1 MIKQLINEA
10 LAAHDFVS
18 KRDLDNTSFYIRES
32 GSAIRFAVLHNLDDL
47 PAPAELNYRI
57 NHLAPEEFLR
67 NPSFKKNCDLIC
79 IHRLDVLANF
89 KDHEEEIFAIEEDP
103 HFYKKYVLYYSVAE
117 ESALTNFTYDK
128 LVSVI
133 ADKKEFLEYKEN
145 PLVATQYSFAAKT
158 FIKLPFLEL
167 PSHQGN
173 LVSLRLQAAEA
184 VAEADLNDIYSTIQQ
199 VTDKN
204 ADDFIKEMI
213 RNEMANIQD

>member
-1 MIKQLINEA
+1 MIKQLIDEA
-10 LAAHDFVS
+10 LVAHGFLS
-18 KRDLDNTSFYIRES
+18 KRELDTTSFYVRES
-32 GSAIRFAVLHNLDDL
+32 GSAIRFAVVHTLDDL
-47 PAPAELNYRI
+47 PDPAELNNRI

-79 IHRLDVLANF
+79 IHRLDVLAEF
-89 KDHEEEIFAIEEDP
+89 KDYEEEIFAIEEDP
-103 HFYKKYVLYYSVAE
+103 HFYKKYVLYYSIAE

-128 LVSVI
+128 LVTVI
-133 ADKKEFLEYKEN
+133 ADKKEFLGYKEN
-145 PLVATQYSFAAKT
+145 PLTATQYSFAAKT

-184 VAEADLNDIYSTIQQ
+184 VAEAGLNDTYSTIQQ

-204 ADDFIKEMI
+204 VDEFIKEMI
-213 RNEMANIQD
+213 RNELANIQD

>member
-1 MIKQLINEA
+1 MIKQLIDEA
-10 LAAHDFVS
+10 LVAHGFLS
-18 KRDLDNTSFYIRES
+18 KRELDTTSFYVRES
-32 GSAIRFAVLHNLDDL
+32 GSAIRFAVVHTLDDL
-47 PAPAELNYRI
+47 PDPAELNNRI
-57 NHLAPEEFLR
+57 NHLAPEEFFR

-79 IHRLDVLANF
+79 IHRLDLLAEF

-103 HFYKKYVLYYSVAE
+103 HFYKKYVLYYSIAE

-128 LVSVI
+128 LVTVI
-133 ADKKEFLEYKEN
+133 ADKKEFLGYKEN
-145 PLVATQYSFAAKT
+145 PLTATQYSFAAKT

-184 VAEADLNDIYSTIQQ
+184 VAEAGLNDTYSTIQQ

-204 ADDFIKEMI
+204 ADAFIKEMI
-213 RNEMANIQD
+213 RNELANIQD

>member
-10 LAAHDFVS
+10 LVAHDFVC
-18 KRDLDNTSFYIRES
+18 KLDLDDTSFYIRES

-47 PAPAELNYRI
+47 PDPAELNNRI
-57 NHLAPEEFLR
+57 NHLAPDEFLR

-79 IHRLDVLANF
+79 IYCLDVLAKF

-117 ESALTNFTYDK
+117 ESALTNFTYEK

-133 ADKKEFLEYKEN
+133 ADKREFLEYKEN

-167 PSHQGN
+167 PSHHGN
-173 LVSLRLQAAEA
+173 LVSLRMQATEA
-184 VAEADLNDIYSTIQQ
+184 VAEADLNDIYSTIQKF
-199 VTDKN
+199 TDKN

>member
-1 MIKQLINEA
+1 MIKQLIDEA
-10 LAAHDFVS
+10 LVAHDFVS
-18 KRDLDNTSFYIRES
+18 KRELDTTSFYVRES
-32 GSAIRFAVLHNLDDL
+32 GSAIRFAVVHTLDDL
-47 PAPAELNYRI
+47 PDPADLNI
-57 NHLAPEEFLR
+57 LVNHLAPDEFLK

-79 IHRLDVLANF
+79 IHRLKVLAEF

-103 HFYKKYVLYYSVAE
+103 HFYKKYVLYYSAAE
-117 ESALTNFTYDK
+117 ESVLTDFTYDK

-133 ADKKEFLEYKEN
+133 ADKNDFLNYKDN
-145 PLVATQYSFAAKT
+145 PLKATQYSFAAKT

-173 LVSLRLQAAEA
+173 LVSLRLQASEA
-184 VAEADLNDIYSTIQQ
+184 VAEAGLDDTYSTIQQ

-213 RNEMANIQD
+213 LNELANIQD

>member
-1 MIKQLINEA
+1 MIKQLIDEA
-10 LAAHDFVS
+10 LIAHGFVS
-18 KRDLDNTSFYIRES
+18 KRELDTTSFYIRES
-32 GSAIRFAVLHNLDDL
+32 GSAIRFAVVHNIDEL
-47 PAPAELNYRI
+47 PDQAELNIRI
-57 NHLAPEEFLR
+57 NDLAPEGFLS

-79 IHRLDVLANF
+79 IYRLDVLAKF

-103 HFYKKYVLYYSVAE
+103 HFYKKYVLYYSTAE
-117 ESALTNFTYDK
+117 ESALTDFTYNK

-133 ADKKEFLEYKEN
+133 ADKKEFLNYKEN

-184 VAEADLNDIYSTIQQ
+184 VAEADLKDMYSTIQK
-199 VTDKN
+199 VTGKN
-204 ADDFIKEMI
+204 ADEIIKEMI
-213 RNEMANIQD
+213 SNELANIQD

>member
-10 LAAHDFVS
+10 LLAHDFVS
-18 KRDLDNTSFYIRES
+18 KLDMDNTSFYIRES

-47 PAPAELNYRI
+47 LVPAELNNRI
-57 NHLAPEEFLR
+57 NQLAPDEFLR

-79 IHRLDVLANF
+79 IHRLDVLARF

-117 ESALTNFTYDK
+117 ESVLANFTYDK

-133 ADKKEFLEYKEN
+133 SDKKEFLEYKEN

-167 PSHQGN
+167 PGHQGN

-184 VAEADLNDIYSTIQQ
+184 VAETDLNDIYSTIQQ

>member
-1 MIKQLINEA
+1 MN
-10 LAAHDFVS
+10 
-18 KRDLDNTSFYIRES
+18 N
-32 GSAIRFAVLHNLDDL
+32 
-47 PAPAELNYRI
+47 RI
-57 NHLAPEEFLR
+57 NHLAPEAFHR

-79 IHRLDVLANF
+79 IHRLDVLAEF

-103 HFYKKYVLYYSVAE
+103 HFYKKYVLYYSIAE
-117 ESALTNFTYDK
+117 EIALNNFTYDK

-133 ADKKEFLEYKEN
+133 ADKKEFLDYKEN

-184 VAEADLNDIYSTIQQ
+184 VAEAGLNDTYSTIQQ

-204 ADDFIKEMI
+204 ADDIIKEMI

>member
-10 LAAHDFVS
+10 LLAHDFVS
-18 KRDLDNTSFYIRES
+18 KLDMDNTSFYIRES

-47 PAPAELNYRI
+47 LDPAELNNRI
-57 NHLAPEEFLR
+57 NQLAPDEFLR

-79 IHRLDVLANF
+79 IHRLDVLARF

-117 ESALTNFTYDK
+117 ESVLANFTYDK
-128 LVSVI
+128 LLTVI
-133 ADKKEFLEYKEN
+133 ADQKEFLEYKEN

-184 VAEADLNDIYSTIQQ
+184 VAETDLNDIYSTIQQ

-204 ADDFIKEMI
+204 AGDFIKEMI

>member
-1 MIKQLINEA
+1 MIKKLIDEA
-10 LAAHDFVS
+10 LVAHDFVS
-18 KRDLDNTSFYIRES
+18 KRELETTSFYIRES
-32 GSAIRFAVLHNLDDL
+32 GSAIRFAVVHDLDDL
-47 PAPAELNYRI
+47 SDPAELNNRI

-79 IHRLDVLANF
+79 IHRLDVLAEF

-103 HFYKKYVLYYSVAE
+103 HFYKKYVLYYSIAE
-117 ESALTNFTYDK
+117 ESALNNFTYDK

-133 ADKKEFLEYKEN
+133 ADKKEFLEYKDN

-173 LVSLRLQAAEA
+173 LVSLRSQAAEA
-184 VAEADLNDIYSTIQQ
+184 VAEADLNDTYSTIQQ

-204 ADDFIKEMI
+204 ADDLIEEMI
-213 RNEMANIQD
+213 RNEMENIQD

>member
-1 MIKQLINEA
+1 MIKRLIDEA
-10 LAAHDFVS
+10 LIAHGFVS
-18 KRDLDNTSFYIRES
+18 ERELDTMSFYVRES
-32 GSAIRFAVLHNLDDL
+32 KSAIRFAVLHLLDDL
-47 PAPAELNYRI
+47 PAPAELNNRI
-57 NHLAPEEFLR
+57 NLLAPKAFLR

-79 IHRLDVLANF
+79 IHRLDVLAKF

-103 HFYKKYVLYYSVAE
+103 HFYKKYVLYYSIAE

-128 LVSVI
+128 LESVI
-133 ADKKEFLEYKEN
+133 ADKKAFLEYKEN
-145 PLVATQYSFAAKT
+145 PLAATQYSFAAKT

-184 VAEADLNDIYSTIQQ
+184 VAEASLNDMYLTIQK

-204 ADDFIKEMI
+204 ADEIIKEMI
-213 RNEMANIQD
+213 NDELAIIQD

>member
-10 LAAHDFVS
+10 LVAHDFVS
-18 KRDLDNTSFYIRES
+18 KLDLGNTSFYIRES

-47 PAPAELNYRI
+47 SDPAELNNRI
-57 NHLAPEEFLR
+57 NQLAPDEFLR

-79 IHRLDVLANF
+79 IHRLDVLARF

-128 LVSVI
+128 LLTVI
-133 ADKKEFLEYKEN
+133 ADKKEFLKYKEN

-184 VAEADLNDIYSTIQQ
+184 VAEADLNDIYSTIQRF
-199 VTDKN
+199 TDKN

-213 RNEMANIQD
+213 RDEMANIQD